1 MKKVENNRDK
11 IRKFR
16 KYLLRKKK
24 INFSFIILVTI

>member
-24 INFSFIILVTI
+24 SIFHLSFW